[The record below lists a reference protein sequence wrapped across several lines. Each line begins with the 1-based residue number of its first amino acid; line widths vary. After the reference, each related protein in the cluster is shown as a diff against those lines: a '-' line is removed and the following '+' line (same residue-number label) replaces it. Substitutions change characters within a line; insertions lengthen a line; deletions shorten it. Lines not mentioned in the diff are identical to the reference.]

1 MSSDATSPTGFPAPG
16 GGFAPPE
23 LQEFRATRRPQGEP
37 RTRKGPAPPPSRGG
51 TAPRARALPAETP
64 ESRPAARTHRGTP
77 ANDAPRPSDRWSP
90 LPGTRRR
97 QATVL
102 RLLEGLDVFAG
113 ARQIHR
119 HLQRQGNPVSL
130 STVYRALAALERL
143 GLVDVVRD
151 GSGGKSYRYRDT
163 TEHRHYLVC
172 RSCGHNVPVPCRE
185 FEEWLA
191 AAQRQHGFVDVRHVL
206 VFEGRCRKC
215 PDGRTA

>member
-1 MSSDATSPTGFPAPG
+1 MSGEAPG
-16 GGFAPPE
+16 
-23 LQEFRATRRPQGEP
+23 
-37 RTRKGPAPPPSRGG
+37 
-51 TAPRARALPAETP
+51 
-64 ESRPAARTHRGTP
+64 SRPAARTHRSTP
-77 ANDAPRPSDRWSP
+77 AGDAPRTPGRWSP

-102 RLLEGLDVFAG
+102 RLLEGLEVFAG

-119 HLQRQGNPVSL
+119 RLQCQGDPVSL
-130 STVYRALAALERL
+130 STVYRALTALERL

-151 GSGGKSYRYRDT
+151 GGGGKAYRYRDT

-172 RSCGHNVPVPCRE
+172 RGCGYNVPVPCRE

-191 AAQRQHGFVDVRHVL
+191 ATQRQHGFVDVRHML

-215 PDGRTA
+215 PGGRTA

>member
-1 MSSDATSPTGFPAPG
+1 MASDAASPTGFLAPG
-16 GGFAPPE
+16 EGPASRAP
-23 LQEFRATRRPQGEP
+23 QEFRATQRPQGGP
-37 RTRKGPAPPPSRGG
+37 RARKEQAPPPSCGG
-51 TAPRARALPAETP
+51 AAPSARTASARAP
-64 ESRPAARTHRGTP
+64 ERRPTARTHR
-77 ANDAPRPSDRWSP
+77 DAPADDALRAPDRWSP

-102 RLLEGLDVFAG
+102 RLLEGLEVFAG

-119 HLQRQGNPVSL
+119 RLQRQGDPVSL

-151 GSGGKSYRYRDT
+151 GSGGKAYRYRDT

-172 RSCGHNVPVPCRE
+172 RDCGYNVPVPCRE

-191 AAQRQHGFVDVRHVL
+191 ATQRRYGFADVRHML

-215 PDGRTA
+215 LDERTA

>member
-1 MSSDATSPTGFPAPG
+1 MVCDAASPAGFPAPG
-16 GGFAPPE
+16 GPASHEP
-23 LQEFRATRRPQGEP
+23 QEFRTTQRSPGKP
-37 RTRKGPAPPPSRGG
+37 RTRKRRSPPRFSGE
-51 TAPRARALPAETP
+51 AP

-77 ANDAPRPSDRWSP
+77 ADDAPRPPGLWSP

-102 RLLEGLDVFAG
+102 RVLEGLEVFAG

-119 HLQRQGNPVSL
+119 HLQHQGDPVSL

-151 GSGGKSYRYRDT
+151 SSGGRSYRYRDT

-172 RSCGHNVPVPCRE
+172 RGCGHNVPFPCRE

-191 AAQRQHGFVDVRHVL
+191 AAQRRHGFVDVRHVL